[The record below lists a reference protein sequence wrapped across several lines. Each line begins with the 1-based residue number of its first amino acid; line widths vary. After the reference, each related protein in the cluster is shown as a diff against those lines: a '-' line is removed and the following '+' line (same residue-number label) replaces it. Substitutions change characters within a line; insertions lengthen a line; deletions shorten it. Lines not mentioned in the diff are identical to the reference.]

1 MKLNI
6 RGDKHRLGYVRI
18 PSPDRPE
25 WSFSTRKNDG
35 ITPETKARTQ
45 RSSYGELFM
54 KRGRQVYEGKA
65 KIIYETDNPDYFIQF
80 FKDDASAFNAKKLG
94 TIAAKGVFNNSIS
107 TRLLQ
112 EVERQGIPTHFV
124 EKLSKRE
131 MLVKKLDIILVE
143 VVLRNIIAGSLAKRM
158 GVEEGARLPITIV
171 DLHLKNDELDDPLI
185 NEDTAVAFGLATRE
199 ELAQMREYAFKVND
213 ILTAFFSERNID
225 LVDFKL
231 EFGRC
236 AAEGDKLLLG
246 DEITP
251 DGCRFWEKGT
261 GRKLDKDRFRRDLG
275 QVEDAYAEVEKLVIE

>member
-1 MKLNI
+1 M
-6 RGDKHRLGYVRI
+6 
-18 PSPDRPE
+18 E
-25 WSFSTRKNDG
+25 
-35 ITPETKARTQ
+35 
-45 RSSYGELFM
+45 
-54 KRGRQVYEGKA
+54 RGRQVYEGKA
-65 KIIYETDNPDYFIQF
+65 KIIYETDNPDYYIQF

-94 TIAAKGVFNNSIS
+94 TIEAKGVFNNSIS
-107 TRLLQ
+107 SRLLQ
-112 EVERQGIPTHFV
+112 EVERQGVPTHFV
-124 EKLSKRE
+124 EKLSGRE

-158 GVEEGARLPITIV
+158 GVEEGARLPNTIV

-185 NEDTAVAFGLATRE
+185 NEDTAVAFDLAMRE

-236 AAEGDKLLLG
+236 AAEGGKLLLG

-275 QVEDAYAEVEKLVIE
+275 QVEDAYAEVEKLVID